1 VGLGAAAAA
10 AAQQVEAMNKTT
22 IAMCVLAAAL
32 VVPAPAATA
41 QSKPASVPSQSGNAA
56 QQKAPAVSPAQA
68 PGTQVAPP
76 ADYVIGTDDV
86 LVVVY
91 RHEKDMSAEVL
102 VRPDGKITLPVL
114 NDIVVAGLT
123 PDQLRVRVA
132 EEARRFLEGDPSV
145 TVIVKAINSRK
156 VFITGQVARPG
167 SYPLGTR
174 MTVVQLIAM
183 AGGLT
188 EFAKGKDIVII
199 RDAPGTGRPGA
210 KPTTFRFNYEDVAKL
225 KNLASNID
233 LKLGDTVI
241 VP

>member
-22 IAMCVLAAAL
+22 IVMCVLAAAL
-32 VVPAPAATA
+32 VVAAPPATA
-41 QSKPASVPSQSGNAA
+41 QSKPASVPTQPGNAA
-56 QQKAPAVSPAQA
+56 QQKAPAVSTAQA
-68 PGTQVAPP
+68 LGTQVAPP

-114 NDIVVAGLT
+114 NDIVAAGLT
-123 PDQLRVRVA
+123 PDELRVRVA

-167 SYPLGTR
+167 AYPFGTR

-188 EFAKGKDIVII
+188 EFAKGNDIVII
-199 RDAPGTGRPGA
+199 RDPPGTNRSGM
-210 KPTTFRFNYEDVAKL
+210 KPTTFRFNYEDIAKL
-225 KNLASNID
+225 RNLASNID
-233 LKLGDTVI
+233 LRPGDTVI

>member
-1 VGLGAAAAA
+1 
-10 AAQQVEAMNKTT
+10 MSKTT
-22 IAMCVLAAAL
+22 IVMCVLAVAL
-32 VVPAPAATA
+32 VVPAPGATA
-41 QSKPASVPSQSGNAA
+41 QSKPASTPVQPGNAG
-56 QQKAPAVSPAQA
+56 QQKAPAVPPAQA
-68 PGTQVAPP
+68 PGTQAVPP

-102 VRPDGKITLPVL
+102 VRPDGKITLPGL
-114 NDIVVAGLT
+114 NDIVAAGLT

-156 VFITGQVARPG
+156 VFITGQVTRPG
-167 SYPLGTR
+167 SYPFGTR

-199 RDAPGTGRPGA
+199 RDAPGTGRSGV
-210 KPTTFRFNYEDVAKL
+210 KPTTFRFNYGDVAKL

-233 LKLGDTVI
+233 LRPGDTVI

>member
-1 VGLGAAAAA
+1 
-10 AAQQVEAMNKTT
+10 MNKTT
-22 IAMCVLAAAL
+22 IVICVLTAAL

-41 QSKPASVPSQSGNAA
+41 QSKPASVPTQPGIAG
-56 QQKAPAVSPAQA
+56 QQKAPAVPSAQA
-68 PGTQVAPP
+68 PATQVLPP
-76 ADYVIGTDDV
+76 TDYVIGTDDV

-91 RHEKDMSAEVL
+91 RHEKDMSAEVV

-114 NDIVVAGLT
+114 NDIVAAGLT
-123 PDQLRVRVA
+123 PEQLRGRVA
-132 EEARRFLEGDPSV
+132 EEAKRFLEGEPSV

-167 SYPLGTR
+167 AYSFGTR

-183 AGGLT
+183 AGGLM

-199 RDAPGTGRPGA
+199 REAVPPGRPGA
-210 KPTTFRFNYEDVAKL
+210 KPTTFRFNYEDIEKL

-233 LKLGDTVI
+233 LRPGDTVI